1 MPAAPFP
8 NLVPALPEL
17 FLLVAAM
24 TLLMVGVFR
33 KDDEAGPA
41 RVRASRLVAK
51 LSILALLVAAVLVVT
66 VSGDERVT
74 TFSGMFVIDRFAV
87 YFKVLI
93 LIASALSI
101 LIAQDYLEVHRVAR
115 FEFPVLVV
123 LATVG
128 MMLMVSANDLMALYL
143 GLEMQSL
150 ALYVMASFQRDD
162 QHSVEAGLKYFVLS
176 ALASGMLLYGSS
188 LIYGF
193 TGTTN
198 FDVMVGVFASATGD
212 GAALSLGALVGIVF
226 LLAGLAF
233 KVSAVPFHM
242 WTPDV
247 YEGAPTPVTAF
258 FSIAPKLAAVAL
270 LLRAMMEPF
279 GDLVAQWQQV
289 IVFISIASM
298 ILGGFAAIGQTN
310 IKRLMAYSSIGH
322 IGYALIGLAIGNEAG
337 IRGVLIYM
345 AIYVVMN
352 IGAFTCIL
360 SMRRRGQMVVGID
373 DLAGVSKSNPML
385 ALALAIF
392 MFSMAGIPPLA
403 GFFGKLYIFLAAVEA
418 GYFTLAIIGVLSS
431 VVAAFYYI
439 RIVKVMY
446 FDETQEILDRRMDRP
461 TSAVMAAAG
470 ILIALFFLTPGPLLA
485 QAQAAAQS
493 LFGG

>member
-1 MPAAPFP
+1 MSAAEFP
-8 NLVPALPEL
+8 NLLPALPEL
-17 FLLVAAM
+17 VLAAAAM
-24 TLLMVGVFR
+24 VLLIVGVFQR
-33 KDDEAGPA
+33 DDEGGPA
-41 RVRASRLVAK
+41 RVECSRLIGR
-51 LSILALLVAAVLVVT
+51 LSVLSLLGALVLVVT
-66 VSGDERVT
+66 MSGGEERVT
-74 TFSGMFVIDRFAV
+74 TFGGMFVVDRFAV

-93 LIASALSI
+93 LISSALSI

-115 FEFPVLVV
+115 FEFPVLIL

-128 MMLMVSANDLMALYL
+128 MMLMVSANDLISLYL

-150 ALYVMASFQRDD
+150 ALYVVASFQRDD
-162 QHSVEAGLKYFVLS
+162 QRSVEAGLKYFVLS

-193 TGTTN
+193 SGTTS
-198 FDVMVGVFASATGD
+198 FDALAGVL
-212 GAALSLGALVGIVF
+212 AADPGGSVSLGALIGIVF
-226 LLAGLAF
+226 ILAGLAF

-258 FSIAPKLAAVAL
+258 FAVAPKLAALGL
-270 LLRAMMEPF
+270 LMRAMMEPF
-279 GDLVAQWQQV
+279 GDWVAQWQQV

-298 ILGGFAAIGQTN
+298 LLGAFAAIGQSN
-310 IKRLMAYSSIGH
+310 IKRLMAYSSIGN
-322 IGYALIGLAIGNEAG
+322 IGYALIGLAIGNEEG
-337 IRGVLIYM
+337 IRGILIYM
-345 AIYVVMN
+345 AIYVFMN

-360 SMRRRGQMVVGID
+360 SMRRRGQMVVGIN
-373 DLAGVSKSNPML
+373 DLAGLSKSNPMM
-385 ALALAIF
+385 ALALAVF
-392 MFSMAGIPPLA
+392 MFSLAGIPPLA
-403 GFFGKLYIFLAAVEA
+403 GFFGKLYIFLAAVHA
-418 GYFTLAIIGVLSS
+418 GFFTLAIIGVLSS

-446 FDETQEILDRRMDRP
+446 FDEAEEGLDRRMDGP
-461 TSAVMAAAG
+461 TAMVMAG
-470 ILIALFFLTPGPLLA
+470 TGVLIALFFLIPGPLLV

>member
-1 MPAAPFP
+1 
-8 NLVPALPEL
+8 
-17 FLLVAAM
+17 
-24 TLLMVGVFR
+24 
-33 KDDEAGPA
+33 
-41 RVRASRLVAK
+41 
-51 LSILALLVAAVLVVT
+51 
-66 VSGDERVT
+66 
-74 TFSGMFVIDRFAV
+74 
-87 YFKVLI
+87 
-93 LIASALSI
+93 
-101 LIAQDYLEVHRVAR
+101 
-115 FEFPVLVV
+115 
-123 LATVG
+123 
-128 MMLMVSANDLMALYL
+128 
-143 GLEMQSL
+143 
-150 ALYVMASFQRDD
+150 
-162 QHSVEAGLKYFVLS
+162 
-176 ALASGMLLYGSS
+176 
-188 LIYGF
+188 
-193 TGTTN
+193 
-198 FDVMVGVFASATGD
+198 VMVGVFASATGD

>member
-1 MPAAPFP
+1 MPAAAFP
-8 NLVPALPEL
+8 NLFPALPEI

-24 TLLMVGVFR
+24 TLLMVGVFQ

-41 RVRASRLVAK
+41 RVRASRLIAK
-51 LSILALLVAAVLVVT
+51 LCMVSLLAAIILVVT
-66 VSGDERVT
+66 TSGDARVT
-74 TFSGMFVIDRFAV
+74 TFNGMFVVDRFAM

-93 LIASALSI
+93 LLASTLSI

-123 LATVG
+123 LSTVG
-128 MMLMVSANDLMALYL
+128 MMLMVSANDLMSLYL

-150 ALYVMASFQRDD
+150 ALYVIAAFQRDD
-162 QHSVEAGLKYFVLS
+162 QRSVEAGLKYFVLS

-198 FDVMVGVFASATGD
+198 FDAMAGALSFAIGETV
-212 GAALSLGALVGIVF
+212 SLGALIGIVF
-226 LLAGLAF
+226 ILSGLAF

-258 FSIAPKLAAVAL
+258 FAIAPKLAAMAL
-270 LLRAMMEPF
+270 LLRVMMEPF
-279 GDLVAQWQQV
+279 GDMVAQWQQV

-298 ILGGFAAIGQTN
+298 ALGGFAAIGQTN

-322 IGYALIGLAIGNEAG
+322 VGYALIGLAIGNETG
-337 IRGVLIYM
+337 VRGVLIYM

-352 IGAFTCIL
+352 IGAFACIL
-360 SMRRRGQMVVGID
+360 SMRRRGQMVVGIK
-373 DLAGVSKSNPML
+373 DLAGASKSNPML

-418 GYFTLAIIGVLSS
+418 GYFTLAIIGVLTS

-446 FDETQEILDRRMDRP
+446 FDDTEDVLDRRMDRP
-461 TSAVMAAAG
+461 TALVMAGAG
-470 ILIALFFLTPGPLLA
+470 ILVALFFLSPGPLLS